1 MSFRRTF
8 GWLLILGALAI
19 AAVELRAWSGEGGYH
34 VIAAGELWFK
44 ASPDSLNLVQA
55 VVQRHLHPALWDDV
69 MRPLLLSPAW
79 AVLAALGVLLAVPGI
94 LLLFSGRRRRR
105 RHSSS
110 HS

>member
-8 GWLLILGALAI
+8 GWVLILGALAI

-34 VIAAGELWFK
+34 VIAAGEFWFK

-69 MRPLLLSPAW
+69 MRPLLLLPAW
-79 AVLAALGVLLAVPGI
+79 AVLAVPGL
-94 LLLFSGRRRRR
+94 LLLFFGRRRRR